1 MQTLAD
7 KVVVITGAGAGIGRA
22 LAEEFATHRA
32 RLALSDVNL
41 DGLAETATLCKQR
54 GVEVVTCHLDVTNR
68 AAVVDHAAEV
78 VRTFGRVNVVVN
90 NAGVA
95 LFGPLDEVTWEQ
107 IDRLLAINVDGVVNG
122 TKAFLP
128 HLIASGDGHVVN
140 LSSEFGLVG
149 VPTQSA
155 YCASKFFVRGL
166 TEALRQDMRLAGHP
180 VGVTAVHPGA
190 VNTEFVAHGQVAD
203 RHDQSAINA
212 FARKWVR
219 TKPHHVARKVVAAVR
234 HDRSRVLVGPD
245 AYLCD
250 SLARLLGP
258 RYQPLTSRIMR
269 IIPSI

>member
-1 MQTLAD
+1 MRTLD
-7 KVVVITGAGAGIGRA
+7 GKVVVITGAGAGIGRA
-22 LAEEFATHRA
+22 LAEEFAAHGT
-32 RLALSDVNL
+32 RLALSDVDL
-41 DGLAETATLCKQR
+41 DGLAETAMLCKQS
-54 GVEVVTCHLDVTNR
+54 GVEVATYHLDVTNR
-68 AAVVDHAAEV
+68 AAVVDHAADV
-78 VRTFGRVNVVVN
+78 ARTFGAVNVVVN

-107 IDRLLAINVDGVVNG
+107 IDRLLAINVDGVLNG

-128 HLIASGDGHVVN
+128 HLIASGNGHLVN

-166 TEALRQDMRLAGHP
+166 TEAVRQDMRLAGHP
-180 VGVTAVHPGA
+180 VGATAVHPGA
-190 VNTEFVAHGQVAD
+190 INTGFVAHGEVAA
-203 RHDQSAINA
+203 RHDQAAIDA

-234 HDRSRVLVGPD
+234 HNRPRVLVGAD

-250 SLARLLGP
+250 GLARVLGP
-258 RYQPLTSRIMR
+258 RYQPLTTRIMR
-269 IIPSI
+269 VIPSI

>member
-1 MQTLAD
+1 
-7 KVVVITGAGAGIGRA
+7 
-22 LAEEFATHRA
+22 
-32 RLALSDVNL
+32 
-41 DGLAETATLCKQR
+41 
-54 GVEVVTCHLDVTNR
+54 VTYHLDVTNR

-107 IDRLLAINVDGVVNG
+107 IDRLLAINVDGVLNG

-166 TEALRQDMRLAGHP
+166 TEALRQDMRLARHP
-180 VGVTAVHPGA
+180 IGVTAVHPGA
-190 VNTEFVAHGQVAD
+190 VNTDFVAHGEVAD
-203 RHDQSAINA
+203 RHDRSAIDA

-219 TKPHHVARKVVAAVR
+219 TKPHHVARKVVAGVLHNR
-234 HDRSRVLVGPD
+234 PRVLVGPD

-258 RYQPLTSRIMR
+258 GYQPLTSRIMR